1 MGKQRNM
8 SAEERTRLF
17 AQNNVIVI
25 PSTEARLIRDI
36 CNCAEHM
43 QEVAHAAMSGLP
55 GASALDV
62 RARNNALVDALD
74 RVDFQY
80 WLSVPGEYPGDQAE

>member
-1 MGKQRNM
+1 MGKQRTM
-8 SAEERTRLF
+8 SAEERTRLY

-36 CNCAEHM
+36 CNCAESM
-43 QEVAHAAMSGLP
+43 
-55 GASALDV
+55 V
-62 RARNNALVDALD
+62 RAEAFVLYKDDQALAKDLQAAARATNKALE

-80 WLSVPGEYPGDQAE
+80 FLSVPGENPGDTAE

>member
-8 SAEERTRLF
+8 SAEERTRLY

-25 PSTEARLIRDI
+25 PATETRLIRDI
-36 CNCAEHM
+36 CNCADEAQRATERHLTR
-43 QEVAHAAMSGLP
+43 QP
-55 GASALDV
+55 GASLHDCI
-62 RARNNALVDALD
+62 ARNRALSDALN

-80 WLSVPGEYPGDQAE
+80 FLSVPGEYPGDPAE